1 MVALQIPRLYTPDE
15 YLELERKSNYKSE
28 YLAGQIYAMSGG
40 NPMHSFIAANVS
52 GEIHARLKGS
62 TCRTFNSDLKVRTTP
77 GGLFAYPDVTVVCG
91 ELRCHDDRKDVCLNP
106 TVIVE
111 VLSPSTEGYDRGA
124 KWAQYQTIASLQTY
138 VLVAQ
143 HTPRVEQYVR
153 QANGDWTFSTVSG
166 MDGSLYLAS
175 IDCTLALRDIYD
187 RVEFPVLPS
196 FADLPSL

>member
-1 MVALQIPRLYTPDE
+1 MVAWRQPQLVMPDE

-28 YLAGQIYAMSGG
+28 YLCGQIYAMSGG
-40 NPMHSFIAANVS
+40 SFAHSTITLNIGS
-52 GEIHARLKGS
+52 GIHARLLGTPCQAFS
-62 TCRTFNSDLKVRTTP
+62 TDAKVRTTP
-77 GGLFAYPDVTVVCG
+77 TGLFAYPDVTVVCG
-91 ELRCHDDRKDVCLNP
+91 ELVYHDEKRDVCVNP
-106 TVIVE
+106 TLLVE

-153 QANGDWTFSTVSG
+153 QPNDDWLLSTVTG

-187 RVEFPVLPS
+187 RVEFPPAPAWPP
-196 FADLPSL
+196 F